1 MSNFTKK
8 ALENTLKKLL
18 MQKPLNKITIQDIA
32 DDCGIN
38 RMTFYYHFKDI
49 YDLVEWACVEDAQA
63 VLKGRKTYDTWQQGY
78 LELFRMVAENRI
90 FVSNIYRCV
99 GREQA
104 ERYLTPLADH
114 LLCNVVDEL
123 ARGMVLRTEDKAFI
137 ARVYSY
143 AFVGVMLDWLKDDMK
158 EPPEQL
164 VERFALVIQDSISGA
179 VNRMRKDGQGSE
191 KSLSKRPE

>member
-1 MSNFTKK
+1 MANFTKK
-8 ALENTLKKLL
+8 SLENSLKKLL
-18 MQKPLNKITIQDIA
+18 LQKPLNKITIQDIA
-32 DDCGIN
+32 DDCGIS

-49 YDLVEWACVEDAQA
+49 YDLVEWVCIEDAQA
-63 VLKGRKTYDTWQQGY
+63 ALKGRKTYDTWQQGY
-78 LELFRMVAENRI
+78 LELFRMVAENKVFI
-90 FVSNIYRCV
+90 SNIYRCV

-164 VERFALVIQDSISGA
+164 VERFALVMQDSISGA
-179 VNRMRKDGQGSE
+179 VNRMRKDGQGSG

>member
-1 MSNFTKK
+1 
-8 ALENTLKKLL
+8 
-18 MQKPLNKITIQDIA
+18 
-32 DDCGIN
+32 
-38 RMTFYYHFKDI
+38 
-49 YDLVEWACVEDAQA
+49 
-63 VLKGRKTYDTWQQGY
+63 
-78 LELFRMVAENRI
+78 
-90 FVSNIYRCV
+90 
-99 GREQA
+99 
-104 ERYLTPLADH
+104 
-114 LLCNVVDEL
+114 
-123 ARGMVLRTEDKAFI
+123 MVLRTEDKAFI